1 MQINVSSLS
10 KKIGNKLIL
19 SDISFRHLHGVL
31 GIAGPNGSGKS
42 TLLKCLSGLMK
53 PSSGS
58 VSWSLNGEEKA
69 PGELK
74 HQLGYAAPY
83 ISHYSE
89 LTTRENLL
97 FVSRLRN
104 LDNPEKH
111 VDQMMQEMKIDHR
124 AEIRY
129 GSLSSGQ
136 QQRVRLASALLHNPR
151 ALFLDE
157 PGTNLDEAGRE
168 LIEHILN
175 RARSRETLV
184 LLASN
189 QSAELEFCD
198 STVTLSAKA

>member
-19 SDISFRHLHGVL
+19 SDISFRHHRGVL

-58 VSWSLNGEEKA
+58 VSWSINGEEKA

-83 ISHYSE
+83 ITHYSE

-104 LDNPEKH
+104 LDNPEARVNQIMH
-111 VDQMMQEMKIDHR
+111 EVNIEHR
-124 AEIRY
+124 ADIRF

-136 QQRVRLASALLHNPR
+136 QQRVRLASAMLHHPG

-157 PGTNLDEAGRE
+157 PGTNLDDAGRE
-168 LIEHILN
+168 LIDHILEK
-175 RARSRETLV
+175 ARSRETLV

-189 QSAELEFCD
+189 QPAELEYCD
-198 STVTLSAKA
+198 STITLSAKT